1 MINMTPVKPLTIQY
15 TLPRA
20 TPWTTVIER
29 LIGEL
34 SGAYSFG
41 TPRVTGDDDESVT
54 IIVDAVKR

>member
-1 MINMTPVKPLTIQY
+1 MKIQY

-20 TPWTTVIER
+20 TPWTTVIEQ

-41 TPRVTGDDDESVT
+41 TPRVTDDDGESVT
-54 IIVDAVKR
+54 ITVDAVKRGDQA